1 MLRNKKGFTLIELLV
16 VITIIG
22 LLSSLAVVSLSSA
35 RNKAN
40 DAKIKS
46 DLTQLRSTI
55 ELNANSSTDSPYSN
69 ASTTVAGSV
78 IKAPSCS
85 AGGYVLYPTAG
96 PTSSYAVAAKLCA
109 DATNYFCI
117 DSSGNAE
124 TTSTALT
131 ATSVK
136 CP

>member
-55 ELNANSSTDSPYSN
+55 ELNADASTDSPYSN
-69 ASTTVAGSV
+69 ASAVVAASV
-78 IKAPSCS
+78 IKAPSC
-85 AGGYVLYPTAG
+85 ATGGYTLHVATPAN
-96 PTSSYAVAAKLCA
+96 SYSVSAQLCA
-109 DATNYFCI
+109 DNTHYFCI
-117 DSSGNAE
+117 DSSGNA
-124 TTSTALT
+124 TTTATAPSTST
-131 ATSVK
+131 

>member
-1 MLRNKKGFTLIELLV
+1 MLLTNKKGFTLIELLV

-22 LLSSLAVVSLSSA
+22 LLSALAVVSLSSA

-46 DLTQLRSTI
+46 DLTQLRATI
-55 ELNANSSTDSPYSN
+55 ELNADSSSDSPYAT
-69 ASTTVAGSV
+69 ASTTVGNSI
-78 IKAPSCS
+78 IKPPSCS
-85 AGGYVLYPTAG
+85 AGGYVLNPAAPT
-96 PTSSYAVAAKLCA
+96 TSYAISAKLCA

-124 TTSTALT
+124 TTSTA
-131 ATSVK
+131 ASGGK